1 MLVVVKDYLFC
12 WIIFQYSAKKI
23 FLFAWILEKIATFVD
38 YLNNYYQLTTT
49 FFLFMN
55 TKLQLFCAII
65 LCFTI
70 GRNTALAADNG
81 MSIRQTTI
89 REVKSNS
96 ANIAYDAV
104 ATRSTESVNE
114 ITQVE
119 LSIVKSLLDNK
130 GLGFPK
136 TNAKS
141 RINLQ
146 RIYDAP
152 KKYTREDL
160 TKARTE
166 YIDETDVERPEHGK
180 RYTIKFYDYDQHA
193 FLLDY
198 SNGKVSTREFKSG
211 QVPNESACFTAHVF
225 PNGKIA
231 FETIDKKYL
240 SYPTKT
246 PAPDW
251 LKDFSPNGVTNKLD
265 EAANGLELQ
274 KAGKGPHVKSGN
286 FLNLFGK
293 FYIKSKRGTLVNNNE
308 EVQGIWVLK
317 TSDNTFEG
325 ASDPYYDET
334 FSSVILIEQVKVT
347 TGIQQ
352 IETTAKRTSENKIY
366 TLSGQRV
373 FVEKLSDLPRGI
385 YIVNG
390 KKLLVQ

>member
-1 MLVVVKDYLFC
+1 
-12 WIIFQYSAKKI
+12 
-23 FLFAWILEKIATFVD
+23 
-38 YLNNYYQLTTT
+38 
-49 FFLFMN
+49 MN

-70 GRNTALAADNG
+70 GRNTALAAHNG
-81 MSIRQTTI
+81 MSIQKTTAV
-89 REVKSNS
+89 EVKSNP
-96 ANIAYDAV
+96 ANNAYDAV
-104 ATRSTESVNE
+104 ETRSTTNNNE
-114 ITQVE
+114 ISKVE
-119 LSIVKSLLDNK
+119 LGIIQQLLDRK

-136 TNAKS
+136 LNAKS

-146 RIYDAP
+146 KIYDTP
-152 KKYTREDL
+152 EKYTQDDL
-160 TKARTE
+160 KKARQE
-166 YIDETDVERPEHGK
+166 YIDDTDVEKPEHGK
-180 RYTIKFYDYDQHA
+180 RYTLKFYDYDQHA

-198 SNGKVSTREFKSG
+198 SDGKVSTREFKLG
-211 QVPNESACFTAHVF
+211 QVPNESSCFTAHVF

-251 LKDFSPNGVTNKLD
+251 LKDYAPNGVTNKLD
-265 EAANGLELQ
+265 EAANGLELH
-274 KAGKGPHVKSGN
+274 KAGKGSHVKSGN

-293 FYIKSKRGTLVNNNE
+293 FYIKSKRGTSINNNE
-308 EVQGIWVLK
+308 EVQGFWVLK
-317 TSDNTFEG
+317 TTANTFDAAG
-325 ASDPYYDET
+325 DPYYNET

-373 FVEKLSDLPRGI
+373 FAEKLSDLPRGI

>member
-1 MLVVVKDYLFC
+1 
-12 WIIFQYSAKKI
+12 
-23 FLFAWILEKIATFVD
+23 
-38 YLNNYYQLTTT
+38 
-49 FFLFMN
+49 MN
-55 TKLQLFCAII
+55 TKLHLFCAII

-70 GRNTALAADNG
+70 GRNTALAAHKG
-81 MSIRQTTI
+81 MSIQKTTTV
-89 REVKSNS
+89 EEKSNP

-104 ATRSTESVNE
+104 STRSTTNSNE
-114 ITQVE
+114 ISQLE

-136 TNAKS
+136 PNAKS
-141 RINLQ
+141 RINLK
-146 RIYDAP
+146 RIYDTP
-152 KKYTREDL
+152 KQYTKEAL
-160 TKARTE
+160 LKARQE
-166 YIDETDVERPEHGK
+166 YIDETDVEKPEHGK

-198 SNGKVSTREFKSG
+198 SGGKVSTRKFAVGE
-211 QVPNESACFTAHVF
+211 VPNESACFKAHVF

-251 LKDFSPNGVTNKLD
+251 LKDYSLHGVTDQLN
-265 EAANGLELQ
+265 ESTNGLDLQ
-274 KAGKGPHVKSGN
+274 KAGKGNHVKSGN

-293 FYIKSKRGTLVNNNE
+293 FYIKSKRGNRINNNE
-308 EVQGIWVLK
+308 EVQGFWVLK
-317 TSDNTFEG
+317 TTANTFDAAG
-325 ASDPYYDET
+325 DPYYNED
-334 FSSVILIEQVKVT
+334 FSSVILIEPVKVT

-352 IETTAKRTSENKIY
+352 IDTAAKRPSENKIY
-366 TLSGQRV
+366 TLSGQRI
-373 FVEKLSDLPRGI
+373 FVEKLSELPRGI

>member
-1 MLVVVKDYLFC
+1 
-12 WIIFQYSAKKI
+12 
-23 FLFAWILEKIATFVD
+23 
-38 YLNNYYQLTTT
+38 
-49 FFLFMN
+49 MN

-65 LCFTI
+65 LCLTI
-70 GRNTALAADNG
+70 GWNTALAADNG
-81 MSIRQTTI
+81 INIQKTTNK
-89 REVKSNS
+89 EVKADSE
-96 ANIAYDAV
+96 NIAYDAL
-104 ATRSTESVNE
+104 ATRSTKSVNE
-114 ITQVE
+114 ISQVE
-119 LSIVKSLLDNK
+119 LTIVKSLLDNK

-136 TNAKS
+136 PNAKS
-141 RINLQ
+141 RIKLQ

-166 YIDETDVERPEHGK
+166 YIDETDVEKPEHGK

-198 SNGKVSTREFKSG
+198 SNGKVSTRKLKSG

-225 PNGKIA
+225 KNGKVA
-231 FETIDKKYL
+231 FQTVDKKWL
-240 SYPTKT
+240 GYPIKM

-251 LKDFSPNGVTNKLD
+251 LKGYAPNGVTNKLD
-265 EAANGLELQ
+265 ESINGLELQ
-274 KAGKGPHVKSGN
+274 KAGKGSHVKSGN

-293 FYIKSKRGTLVNNNE
+293 FYIKSKRGVRINNNQ
-308 EVQGIWVLK
+308 EVQGFWVLK
-317 TSDNTFEG
+317 TKANTFDAAG
-325 ASDPYYDET
+325 DPFYNED
-334 FSSVILIEQVKVT
+334 FSSVILIEPVKVT
-347 TGIQQ
+347 TDIKQ
-352 IETTAKRTSENKIY
+352 IDTTVKRSSENKIF

>member
-1 MLVVVKDYLFC
+1 
-12 WIIFQYSAKKI
+12 
-23 FLFAWILEKIATFVD
+23 
-38 YLNNYYQLTTT
+38 
-49 FFLFMN
+49 MN
-55 TKLQLFCAII
+55 TKLHLFCAII

-136 TNAKS
+136 PNAKS
-141 RINLQ
+141 RVNLK

-152 KKYTREDL
+152 KKYTKEDL
-160 TKARTE
+160 QKARQE
-166 YIDETDVERPEHGK
+166 YIDETDVEKPEHGK

-225 PNGKIA
+225 KSGKVA
-231 FETIDKKYL
+231 FQTVDKKWL
-240 SYPTKT
+240 GYPIKM

-251 LKDFSPNGVTNKLD
+251 LKDYAPYGVTNNLD
-265 EAANGLELQ
+265 ESINGLELQ
-274 KAGKGPHVKSGN
+274 KAGKGDHVKSGN

-293 FYIKSKRGTLVNNNE
+293 FYIKSKRGTHTSTNQA
-308 EVQGIWVLK
+308 VQGIWVLK
-317 TSDNTFEG
+317 TSDNTFDG
-325 ASDPYYDET
+325 ASDPYYNEK
-334 FSSVILIEQVKVT
+334 FSSVILIEPVKVT
-347 TGIQQ
+347 TDIKQ
-352 IETTAKRTSENKIY
+352 IDTAAKRTSENKIY
-366 TLSGQRV
+366 TLSGQRI
-373 FVEKLSDLPRGI
+373 FVEKLSELPRGI